1 MKNPELPSEEE
12 LLAGRMKDGSSPPL
26 HSGHLHEHWNKPLP
40 GIDDNKSAADLSAE
54 ELHYKIDMIL
64 LDDLDK
70 ARNYCLKVL
79 DWANDVVDGNCPTRR
94 SEEPPQERE
103 EKQSDNPAC
112 QRRGSRPEADSNQT
126 ANTKAQDHPPAEASA
141 KAEASTKSEAQ
152 DKPSGTI
159 HNLPE
164 PRLRG
169 LPGPRPLGPTK
180 AQGGP
185 GTVVP
190 PKPQDQP
197 EEAYQRAMR
206 EAERMQQ
213 IVDSVTETGDH
224 ARGGKEKGS
233 GSGTVPDPFSG
244 DGHETVSGTLREP
257 DTVSRNQLIQIKPE
271 QVLALGERCARL
283 LVTLSEKR
291 AEVAHKLVEQSKAVD
306 IKTSFMWNRAHG
318 VVAATLLHMD
328 ETFDALGFGAYMPF
342 RFPDQW
348 LMFCGVMQR
357 VLAANGL
364 IHSKNADV
372 YRRLLEETPPVEWP
386 EGMETVQERVKK
398 LKTPE
403 NWSRC
408 WINRGARTM
417 DELKER
423 LEKEVWNKSP
433 P

>member
-1 MKNPELPSEEE
+1 MTNPKLPSEEE

-26 HSGHLHEHWNKPLP
+26 HSGHLHDHWDKPLP
-40 GIDDNKSAADLSAE
+40 GIDENKSARDLDAE
-54 ELHYKIDMIL
+54 ELHYKIDQTL
-64 LDDLDK
+64 LEDLDN
-70 ARNYCLKVL
+70 ARGFCLKVL
-79 DWANDVVDGNCPTRR
+79 GWAHDVVDQLQSTRS
-94 SEEPPQERE
+94 SEESEERE
-103 EKQSDNPAC
+103 EKQEDADDNPAGK
-112 QRRGSRPEADSNQT
+112 RRGSR
-126 ANTKAQDHPPAEASA
+126 AEATDNQPANNSA
-141 KAEASTKSEAQ
+141 ESDPQKTPATNHQSPATR
-152 DKPSGTI
+152 
-159 HNLPE
+159 LPG
-164 PRLRG
+164 LR
-169 LPGPRPLGPTK
+169 GPRPLGPTK

-190 PKPQDQP
+190 PVQQDQP
-197 EEAYQRAMR
+197 EEAYERAMR
-206 EAERMQQ
+206 EAQQ
-213 IVDSVTETGDH
+213 MKEIVDAVTDAGEH
-224 ARGGKEKGS
+224 ARGKEKGS
-233 GSGTVPDPFSG
+233 GSRRVPDPFSG
-244 DGHETVSGTLREP
+244 GRREKATKP
-257 DTVSRNQLIQIKPE
+257 NQLTQIKPE
-271 QVLALGERCARL
+271 QVLALGERCARIL
-283 LVTLSEKR
+283 ITVSEKR
-291 AEVAHKLVEQSKAVD
+291 AEVAHRLVEKSKAVD

-328 ETFDALGFGAYMPF
+328 ETFDSLGFGAYMPF

-386 EGMETVQERVKK
+386 EGMETVQERVQK

-408 WINRGARTM
+408 WINRGAETM

-423 LEKEVWNKSP
+423 LENEVWNKSP